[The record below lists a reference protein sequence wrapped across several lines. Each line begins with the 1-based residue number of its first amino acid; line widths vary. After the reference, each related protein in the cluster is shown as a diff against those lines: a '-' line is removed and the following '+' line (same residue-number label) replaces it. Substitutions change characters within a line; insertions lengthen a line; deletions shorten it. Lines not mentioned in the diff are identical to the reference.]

1 MKTIWRMSLILLLGL
16 NLNAQSNDPIV
27 MSVGSE
33 KVSLSEFEAI
43 FKKNNQEKSIR
54 KAELDEYMDLFRV
67 FKLKVYDAKQQGLDT
82 SAAFKRELQA
92 YVKQLAKPFLRDT
105 AAERSLVMNTWNRM
119 QTDRKIRQIYLE
131 LPVCASPSDTLK
143 AYNKLEDIRRDIKR
157 GKVDFGTAAKNYSE
171 DERSAGNGGLI
182 GWFTAPNAALDF
194 ERAVYDTPV
203 GGLSRIV
210 RSSIGYHLIMVEEER
225 PARGRV
231 EVSHIFVS
239 ADASNSGSVEI
250 ARKRILE
257 AKEKAMSG
265 TPWEEVVRAYSE
277 NYKTATRAGK
287 LPSFGIN
294 EYAPDFEQAAFSLK
308 KVGDISE
315 PILTPQGFHLLR
327 LEQPAG
333 LPAFAEFED
342 ELTKMLAKSAR
353 WKEPKRVFVQQLK
366 AQYSFT
372 EPAIEWNKYTN
383 EEGLISLADLEAHK
397 DLVLA
402 NFQNN
407 TLSVATLLDYLEAER
422 LELKA
427 LPPCLFHKN
436 YVVPFFESVL
446 LGYKEQQLPQE
457 NQKFRYLVNEYR
469 EGILLFGLMD
479 EKVWKR
485 SVRDSSGLG
494 SYFADHRDRYRWEQP
509 RMKAWLV
516 DCKNEEAEKLAR
528 KYGDK
533 VASGKWDISKFT
545 GKLNKNVPDNVLVT
559 QGTFLPGDHPVVDL
573 ANQQVGLGATSR
585 SENKIRFAMVTEV
598 LAPGP
603 KELSDVRGK
612 VISDYASWLEQSW
625 IEELEKKYPVT
636 INKEVLYRL
645 VTQ

>member
-1 MKTIWRMSLILLLGL
+1 MLGM

-43 FKKNNQEKSIR
+43 FKKNNQEKSIS
-54 KAELDEYMDLFRV
+54 KQELDEYMDLFRV

-92 YVKQLAKPFLRDT
+92 YVKQLAKPFLRDA
-105 AAERSLVMNTWNRM
+105 AAERSLVMGTWERM
-119 QTDRKIRQIYLE
+119 QNDRKIRQIYIE
-131 LPVCASPSDTLK
+131 LPVCASASDTLK
-143 AYNKLEDIRRDIKR
+143 AYTKLQDIKKDIEL
-157 GKVDFGTAAKNYSE
+157 GKLDFGTAAKNHSE
-171 DERSAGNGGLI
+171 DKRTADNGGLI

-194 ERAVYDTPV
+194 ERAVYETQV

-231 EVSHIFVS
+231 EVSHIFIS
-239 ADASNSGSVEI
+239 ADASSQASVEM

-257 AKEKAMSG
+257 AKEKAEGG

-277 NYKTATRAGK
+277 NYKTATRGGK
-287 LPSFGIN
+287 LPAFGIN
-294 EYAPDFEQAAFSLK
+294 EYSPDFEQAAFSLK

-315 PILTPQGFHLLR
+315 PVLTPQGFHLLR
-327 LEQPAG
+327 LESPAG
-333 LPAFAEFED
+333 LPPFSEFED

-353 WKEPKRVFVQQLK
+353 WKEPKRIFVEELK
-366 AQYSFT
+366 KQYGFEEFSI
-372 EPAIEWNKYTN
+372 AWNNYTN
-383 EEGLISLADLEAHK
+383 KEGLIGRDQLELQQ

-402 NFQNN
+402 KFENN
-407 TLSVATLLDYLEAER
+407 TLGVGTLLEFLDAER

-427 LPPCLFHKN
+427 LPPCMFHKN

-485 SVRDSSGLG
+485 SVRDSSGLE
-494 SYFADHRDRYRWEQP
+494 SYFAQNRDRYQWEQP
-509 RMKAWLV
+509 RMSAWLV

-528 KYGDK
+528 KYADK
-533 VASGKWDISKFT
+533 VVSGNWDIAKFT

-559 QGTFLPGDHPVVDL
+559 QGVFLPGEHPVVDA
-573 ANQQVGLGATSR
+573 ANQQVGVGATLR
-585 SENKIRFAMVTEV
+585 SDNKIRFAMVTEV
-598 LAPGP
+598 LPPGP

-612 VISDYASWLEQSW
+612 AISDYASWLEKTWVQ
-625 IEELEKKYPVT
+625 ELENTYSVT
-636 INKEVLYRL
+636 IDKDVLYRL
-645 VTQ
+645 VTR